1 MKAIAIYDYGE
12 AGNLSMRDLP
22 DPQPG
27 DEEIL
32 VRVRAAGVNPLDW
45 KIRQGQLR
53 FFLRLRFP
61 YVLGSDVAG
70 EVVSSGRLATKFKAG
85 DAVFGFSDPR
95 RGGGYAE
102 LAVVKQ
108 ATAASKPES
117 LDYAEAASLPV
128 AGCAALQA
136 LRDLGDVSRGARV
149 LIHGGAG
156 GVGHFA
162 VQIAKALG
170 AVTTATCGPSN
181 VEFVRSLGTDA
192 VINYHQRDFLAGED
206 TYDVVFDA
214 VGKTS
219 FSACRKI
226 LAPGGIYITTLPSP
240 EFFLSSAI
248 QKFAKIFGR
257 AKQARLLM
265 VRPNSDDLTYL
276 GQLADEG
283 KLKPVVCVRLPLEH
297 AAEAHRVS
305 QAGHVRGKIVLEIFD
320 HAQSGPPA

>member
-1 MKAIAIYDYGE
+1 MKAIAIDDYGE
-12 AGNLSMRDLP
+12 AGNLSLRDLP

-27 DEEIL
+27 GEEIL
-32 VRVRAAGVNPLDW
+32 IRVRAAGVNPLDW

-53 FFLRLRFP
+53 FILRLRFP

-70 EVVSSGRLATKFKAG
+70 EVVSSGMLATKFKAG
-85 DAVFGFSDPR
+85 DPVFGFSDPR

-108 ATAASKPES
+108 ATAALKPES
-117 LDYAEAASLPV
+117 LDYAEAASLPI

-136 LRDLGDVSRGARV
+136 LRDLGGVSRGARV
-149 LIHGGAG
+149 LIHGAAG

-162 VQIAKALG
+162 VQIAKSLG

-181 VEFVRSLGTDA
+181 VEFVRSLGADA
-192 VINYHQRDFLAGED
+192 VIDYRQRDFIAGGD

-214 VGKTS
+214 VGKSS

-226 LAPGGIYITTLPSP
+226 LAPGGIYVTTLPST
-240 EFFLSSAI
+240 EFFFSGAI

-265 VRPNSDDLTYL
+265 VRPNGDDLAYL

-283 KLKPVVCVRLPLEH
+283 KLKPVVGIRLPLEQ

-305 QAGHVRGKIVLEIFD
+305 QAGHMRGKMVLEMSD
-320 HAQSGPPA
+320 RAQSHAPA